1 MSAKIFGRCG
11 TPEQWEKYKENYPD
25 MYVPIP
31 ATVYVNPQEVCLV
44 TSKEWADWLHR
55 ETDKMPVVVMDKQTV
70 LFTKQELID
79 YYRRNPVD
87 FAKDI
92 LGIKL
97 YWYQELWIRLNLFI
111 RK

>member
-1 MSAKIFGRCG
+1 
-11 TPEQWEKYKENYPD
+11 
-25 MYVPIP
+25 
-31 ATVYVNPQEVCLV
+31 
-44 TSKEWADWLHR
+44 
-55 ETDKMPVVVMDKQTV
+55 MDKKTV